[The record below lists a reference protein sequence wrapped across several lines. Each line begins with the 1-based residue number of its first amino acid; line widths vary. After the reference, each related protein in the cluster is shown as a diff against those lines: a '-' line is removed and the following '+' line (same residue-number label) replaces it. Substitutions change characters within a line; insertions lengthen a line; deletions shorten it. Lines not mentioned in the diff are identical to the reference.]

1 MHSILNCVSEEH
13 DQRLITLAVLVCILG
28 VYASNSI
35 GAHARRTKDGGR
47 RFWAW
52 ISIVAAG
59 CTAWATHFVALL
71 AFRPGVEAAFEPVLT
86 IVSLLVGVAVIGAGV
101 LLAIRSH
108 SWRGRF
114 AAGMVIDSGVALLHY
129 LGQSAYLVIG
139 EVHWEYKLIACSILL
154 SLPLAGG
161 ATVMTGLRNRHLR
174 ALGAPLFILSI
185 GVLHFSGMAA
195 ATITFDPTRSF
206 PRDAVSPAIV
216 GPLVASVSIGL
227 LLLAVAGMRFSLMAA
242 RRLRRERER
251 LRQLADVALEGL
263 LICDGDEVI
272 AANRS
277 FARVSGYD
285 RDRSPKQ
292 YASSLLPGI
301 DLPSL
306 PEFEER
312 EADLVG
318 ADGQIVPVRV
328 LRSQVQLGRKSQTVL
343 AIRDQRERIRTE
355 AKIRTLA
362 FNDALTGLPNRTRF
376 HELLTLHVASL
387 HDSSRSYAV
396 LIIDLDRFKPV
407 NDMLGH
413 AAGDLLLCKVAERLR
428 SAMRDGDVIARLGG
442 DEFVVL
448 LTEAEHAESAVGTAT
463 RLIELLSHPFS
474 LDGHL
479 AHVGASVGVAL
490 APEHGDTPDEL
501 LHNADLALYAAK
513 RDGRGSAKLFERAF
527 DTRMRE
533 RLALEAG
540 LRRALAEGELVLH
553 YQPLLDTHSGRIAS
567 AEALV
572 RWRHPERGLI
582 PPLDFITLAEET
594 GLIVPLGEWVL
605 RTACTEAATW
615 PNELSVAV
623 NLSPTQFR
631 DPHLAETVEA
641 ALKAARLSPM
651 RLELEIT
658 EGVLLADEE
667 RTLATLNALRSMGVR
682 IAMDDFGTGYSSLSY
697 LQRFPFD
704 KIKIDQSFV
713 RRIPDDPSSAALVR
727 AIITMGACLGISTTV
742 EGVETE
748 EQLDFS
754 TAQGCD
760 HIQGYHVS
768 RPLPATAFHA
778 FLQAQILT
786 HENARHLKAVA

>member
-1 MHSILNCVSEEH
+1 MRSILTCVREEH
-13 DQRLITLAVLVCILG
+13 DHWLITLAVLVCILG

-35 GAHARRTKDGGR
+35 GAHARRTIDGER
-47 RFWAW
+47 RFWTW
-52 ISIVAAG
+52 TSIVAAG

-71 AFRPGVEAAFEPVLT
+71 AFRPGVAAAFEPVLT
-86 IVSLLVGVAVIGAGV
+86 IVSLLVGVAVIGAGMF
-101 LLAIRSH
+101 LAASSRF
-108 SWRGRF
+108 WRRRF
-114 AAGMVIDSGVALLHY
+114 AAGMVIDSGIALLHY
-129 LGQSAYLVIG
+129 LGQTAYVVVG
-139 EVHWEYKLIACSILL
+139 EVHWDYKLIACSVLL
-154 SLPLAGG
+154 SLLLAGT
-161 ATVMTGLRNRHLR
+161 ATMLTSLRNRHLR
-174 ALGAPLFILSI
+174 ALGAPLFVLSI

-195 ATITFDPTRSF
+195 MTVTFDPTRSF
-206 PRDAVSPAIV
+206 PRDAVSPAIL
-216 GPLVASVSIGL
+216 GPIVAGISIGL
-227 LLLAVAGMRFSLMAA
+227 LLLAVAGMRFSLIAG

-263 LICDGDEVI
+263 LICDGDEIV
-272 AANRS
+272 AANKS
-277 FARVSGYD
+277 FARVSGFD
-285 RDRSPKQ
+285 RDGSSRQ

-312 EADLVG
+312 EADLIG
-318 ADGQIVPVRV
+318 AEGQIVPVRV

-343 AIRDQRERIRTE
+343 AIRDQRERLRTE

-376 HELLTLHVASL
+376 HELLTLHVASRRVI
-387 HDSSRSYAV
+387 DQSFAV
-396 LIIDLDRFKPV
+396 LVIDLDRFKPV
-407 NDMLGH
+407 NDMHGH
-413 AAGDLLLCKVAERLR
+413 AAGDLLLCKVADRLR
-428 SAMRDGDVIARLGG
+428 SAIREGDVVARLGG
-442 DEFVVL
+442 DEFVAL
-448 LTEAEHAESAVGTAT
+448 LTSAVDAEEAMSTAT
-463 RLIELLSHPFS
+463 RLVELLSHSFS

-479 AHVGASVGVAL
+479 AHIGASIGIAL
-490 APEHGDTPDEL
+490 APEHGAAPDVL
-501 LHNADLALYAAK
+501 LHRADLALYAAK
-513 RDGRGSAKLFERAF
+513 RDGRGLAKLFEHEL

-533 RLALEAG
+533 RLVLEAG
-540 LRRALAEGELVLH
+540 LRRALTENELELH
-553 YQPLLDTHSGRIAS
+553 YQPLLDTRSGRIAS

-615 PNELSVAV
+615 PDELSVAV
-623 NLSPTQFR
+623 NLSPAQFR
-631 DPHLAETVEA
+631 DSRLADTVEA
-641 ALKAARLSPM
+641 ALMTARLSPT

-658 EGVLLADEE
+658 EGVLLADEQ
-667 RTLATLNALRSMGVR
+667 RTLATLNALRAQGVR

-704 KIKIDQSFV
+704 KIKIDQSFI
-713 RRIPDDPSSAALVR
+713 RRIPDDPGSAALVR

-742 EGVETE
+742 EGVETN
-748 EQLDFS
+748 EQLAFS

-768 RPLPATAFHA
+768 RPLPAAAFTA
-778 FLQAQILT
+778 FLQAQTLA
-786 HENARHLKAVA
+786 HESARNMKAVA

>member
-1 MHSILNCVSEEH
+1 MHSILKCVHEDH
-13 DQRLITLAVLVCILG
+13 DQWLITLAVLVCILG
-28 VYASNSI
+28 VYASNSL
-35 GAHARRTKDGGR
+35 GAHARRQINTAR
-47 RFWAW
+47 QLWACT
-52 ISIVAAG
+52 SIVAAG
-59 CTAWATHFVALL
+59 CTAWATHFIALL

-86 IVSLLVGVAVIGAGV
+86 VVSLLVGVAVIGAGV
-101 LLAIRSH
+101 LLAIRSRR
-108 SWRGRF
+108 WQRRF
-114 AAGMVIDSGVALLHY
+114 AAGMVIDSGIALLHY

-139 EVHWEYKLIACSILL
+139 EVHWDYTLVACSIFL
-154 SLPLAGG
+154 SLPLAGT
-161 ATVMTGLRNRHLR
+161 ATVLIGLRNRQLR
-174 ALGAPLFILSI
+174 ALGAPLFVLSI
-185 GVLHFSGMAA
+185 VVLHFSGMAA

-206 PRDAVSPAIV
+206 PRDAVSPAVV
-216 GPLVASVSIGL
+216 GPIVAGISTGL
-227 LLLAVAGMRFSLMAA
+227 LLLAVAGLRFSLMAR

-263 LICDGDEVI
+263 LICDGDEII

-277 FARVSGYD
+277 FARVSGFD
-285 RDRSPKQ
+285 PREPSKQ

-343 AIRDQRERIRTE
+343 AIRDQRERLRTE
-355 AKIRTLA
+355 ARIRTLA

-376 HELLTLHVASL
+376 HELLTLHATSRHAS
-387 HDSSRSYAV
+387 DKSFAV

-413 AAGDLLLCKVAERLR
+413 AAGDLLLCKVADRLR
-428 SAMRDGDVIARLGG
+428 SAMREGDVTARLGG
-442 DEFVVL
+442 DEFVTL
-448 LTEAEHAESAVGTAT
+448 LTNAGHAEGAMLAAKQLV
-463 RLIELLSHPFS
+463 ELLSHPFL

-479 AHVGASVGVAL
+479 AHTGASIGIAL
-490 APEHGDTPDEL
+490 APEHGETPDEL
-501 LHNADLALYAAK
+501 LHSADLALYAAK
-513 RDGRGSAKLFERAF
+513 RDGRGSAKLFERAL

-533 RLALEAG
+533 RLILESG
-540 LRRALAEGELVLH
+540 LRRALAEGELELH
-553 YQPLLDTHSGRIAS
+553 YQPLLDTQSGRIAS

-615 PNELSVAV
+615 PDEMNVAV
-623 NLSPTQFR
+623 NLSPAQFR
-631 DPHLAETVEA
+631 DPHLADAIEA
-641 ALKAARLSPM
+641 ALLAARLSPT

-658 EGVLLADEE
+658 EGVLLADEQ
-667 RTLATLNALRSMGVR
+667 RTLATLNALRAMGVL

-704 KIKIDQSFV
+704 KIKVDQSFV
-713 RRIPDDPSSAALVR
+713 RRIPDDPGSAALVR

-742 EGVETE
+742 EGVETD
-748 EQLDFS
+748 EQLAFS

-768 RPLPATAFHA
+768 RPLPAPAFHA
-778 FLQAQILT
+778 FLQAQTLA
-786 HENARHLKAVA
+786 HERARHLEAAA